1 MAGTSVFEAVFDDDQ
16 FDALLY
22 ESERAARA
30 AHRLR
35 ERVLAAERELE
46 AGRTISTDLG
56 DLRRQADEARA
67 VADDLQRRLGAMA
80 NRLFA
85 QHNGVS
91 AARRRFE
98 RRRRR
103 RLTPSVESS
112 RA

>member
-1 MAGTSVFEAVFDDDQ
+1 LAGTSVFEAVFDDDQ

-22 ESERAARA
+22 ESEQAARL

-35 ERVLAAERELE
+35 QRFLAAERSCS
-46 AGRTISTDLG
+46 ADL
-56 DLRRQADEARA
+56 DELRRQADEARA
-67 VADDLQRRLGAMA
+67 VADELQRRLGATA
-80 NRLFA
+80 NRLVA
-85 QHNGVS
+85 HHTGLS
-91 AARRRFE
+91 PARRRFE